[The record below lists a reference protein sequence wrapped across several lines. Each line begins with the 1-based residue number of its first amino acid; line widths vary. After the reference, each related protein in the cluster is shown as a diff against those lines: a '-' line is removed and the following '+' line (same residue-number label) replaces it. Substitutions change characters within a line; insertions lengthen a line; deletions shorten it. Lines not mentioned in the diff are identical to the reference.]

1 VRSAAAPLGTRVA
14 RRVLGLFLV
23 CALLPVLVTILG
35 SYARVQ
41 SALVDQRVAQLG
53 QAAEAFGTT
62 LLERLYLADQLA
74 RSLAAT
80 GAASHAVDRQLARYF
95 GSIVVL
101 RPGAPPRVL
110 LGDVSNLPADANL
123 EPEMQPHLAAGEA
136 VILTPAAGGG
146 RSVWLL
152 RAIMPADPGRGLV
165 AVELNPAYL
174 WGDTD
179 ELPYLTSVCVLDW
192 SHRPLHCSAELP
204 ATALGHLREGL
215 ALGPAGHFSWA
226 AGEGRGFSAYRELF
240 LQAKFRAAS
249 WPIVVTQPADHALA
263 PARAVA
269 GLVVPIVA
277 LGLLL
282 AAFLGLVQVRRTMG
296 PLAQLTAA
304 TEAIAARRFG
314 TRVEVVRDDEFGA
327 LAAALNTMSERLG
340 RQFHALGALAQIDS
354 VILSQVDIDRIVTIV
369 LGRLHE
375 VVPAAVPLLLLAEDG
390 APERFR
396 AHAVTPDAAAWNRR
410 TIVVGGAELERLVA
424 APDGVRIDPGT
435 AATALAPALAELGL
449 ASLLVLP
456 ILLERRLAGM
466 LVVGYR
472 GAQHA
477 DDDELQVLRDL
488 GDRVAVALATAARDR
503 ELYRRAHYDPLTQL
517 PNRLLFLD
525 ELGRELARAERQGR
539 IVALLFID
547 LDGFSQVND
556 TLGHAAGDQLLVHA
570 ASRLRACV
578 RKADLVA
585 RLGGDEFTIVLPDLR
600 AATDAATVAQHA
612 IKALSEPFRIGH
624 GETFVAASV
633 GVALFPVDGTT
644 ADDLLQHADMAMYRA
659 KEKGRGTHVF
669 FEEGM
674 NREAQRRLVL
684 DRELRR
690 ALEEEQFVVHYQP
703 QLDLRSRR
711 IVGAEALLRWMHPER
726 GLTAP
731 GPFISFA
738 EESGLIERIGE
749 WVLDAACAQFT
760 AWRAAGLAID
770 HVSVNVSPRQFRRR
784 DFPEI
789 VARALERHRMHP
801 HTLRLEITESV
812 LVDDSG
818 AADATLARL
827 SALGTP
833 LELDDFGTGYSS
845 LAYLQRLPVATIKLD
860 RSFIRGIAES
870 DNAQA
875 IVRAAI
881 AMVHALGK
889 EVVAEGVET
898 AEQLH
903 LLRDWDCDAVQ
914 GYYLSKPLPA
924 SEFARS
930 VHAPPVDARPAA

>member
-1 VRSAAAPLGTRVA
+1 MAPLGTRVA
-14 RRVLGLFLV
+14 RRVLGLFLL
-23 CALLPVLVTILG
+23 CALLPVAVTILG

-53 QAAEAFGTT
+53 QAAEAFGTA
-62 LLERLYLADQLA
+62 LLERFYLADQLA
-74 RSLAAT
+74 RSVAAS
-80 GAASHAVDRQLARYF
+80 GAASHAIDERLARYF
-95 GSIVVL
+95 SSIVVL
-101 RPGAPPRVL
+101 RPGAAPRVL
-110 LGDVSNLPADANL
+110 LGDVSNLPAGTGV
-123 EPEMQPHLAAGEA
+123 EPGAEPHFAAGES
-136 VILTPAAGGG
+136 VILAPVAAGGG
-146 RSVWLL
+146 RGVWLL
-152 RAIMPADPGRGLV
+152 RAIAPEEPRRGLL
-165 AVELNPAYL
+165 AVELNPGYL

-179 ELPYLTSVCVLDW
+179 ELPYLTSVCVLDR
-192 SHRPLHCSAELP
+192 SGEPLHCSERLP
-204 ATALGHLREGL
+204 ETALARVRERL
-215 ALGPAGHFSWA
+215 ALAPAGHFSWESD
-226 AGEGRGFSAYRELF
+226 GERSFSAYRELF

-249 WPIVVTQPADHALA
+249 WPIVVTQPEEHALA

-282 AAFLGLVQVRRTMG
+282 AAFLGLVQVRRTMR

-304 TEAIAARRFG
+304 TRAIAARRFG
-314 TRVEVVRDDEFGA
+314 TRVEVARDDEFGA
-327 LAAALNTMSERLG
+327 LAGALNAMSERLG

-369 LGRLHE
+369 LGRMHE
-375 VVPAAVPLLLLAEDG
+375 VMPAAVPLLLLAEDG
-390 APERFR
+390 APESFR

-410 TIVVGGAELERLVA
+410 TIVLDAGEVERLA
-424 APDGVRIDPGT
+424 GTPDGLRLDATTAGT
-435 AATALAPALAELGL
+435 SLVPALAELGL
-449 ASLLVLP
+449 ASLQVLP

-466 LVVGYR
+466 LVLGYR
-472 GAQHA
+472 GEHRA
-477 DDDELQVLRDL
+477 DEDELQLLHDL

-503 ELYRRAHYDPLTQL
+503 ELYRRAHFDPLTQL

-539 IVALLFID
+539 MAALLFVD

-570 ASRLRACV
+570 ANRLRACV

-600 AATDAATVAQHA
+600 AATDAAMVAQHV
-612 IKALSEPFRIGH
+612 IKALSEPYRIGH
-624 GETFVAASV
+624 GETFIAASI
-633 GVALFPVDGTT
+633 GIALFPGDGTT
-644 ADDLLQHADMAMYRA
+644 AEDLLQHADMAMYRA

-674 NREAQRRLVL
+674 NREAQRRLAL

-690 ALEEEQFVVHYQP
+690 ALEEEQFVLHYQP
-703 QLDLRSRR
+703 QLDLRANR
-711 IVGAEALLRWMHPER
+711 IVGAEALLRWVHPER
-726 GLTAP
+726 GLVAP

-738 EESGLIERIGE
+738 EETGLIERIGE

-760 AWRAAGLAID
+760 AWRADGLGID

-784 DFPEI
+784 DFPDM
-789 VARALERHRMHP
+789 VARTLERHRVLP
-801 HTLRLEITESV
+801 QCLRLEITESV

-827 SALGTP
+827 CELGTP

-860 RSFIRGIAES
+860 RSFIRGIAANDDS
-870 DNAQA
+870 QA

-881 AMVHALGK
+881 AMVHALNK
-889 EVVAEGVET
+889 QVVAEGVET
-898 AEQLH
+898 AAQLR
-903 LLRDWDCDAVQ
+903 LLREWNCDAIQ

-924 SEFARS
+924 GDFARR
-930 VHAPPVDARPAA
+930 VHAPPAEERPAA